1 MGSIGEIFD
10 LDWSEGW
17 IIDAPILIPVPGH
30 LLQKPS
36 FRFLYF
42 KVYIFI
48 IHTLHNWWWNKTTIK
63 MPFQNNLYGENVLV
77 YMY

>member
-10 LDWSEGW
+10 LDWSEGC

-36 FRFLYF
+36 FCFLYF
-42 KVYIFI
+42 KVYIFGG
-48 IHTLHNWWWNKTTIK
+48 NRVGFFSPFNQTITRPLCITDDEIK
-63 MPFQNNLYGENVLV
+63 QQ
-77 YMY
+77 

>member
-42 KVYIFI
+42 KVYIFGGNRVGFFRP
-48 IHTLHNWWWNKTTIK
+48 LIK
-63 MPFQNNLYGENVLV
+63 QLLVLFA
-77 YMY
+77 